1 MIFVRQYNPRLAHA
15 VTQVS
20 AGWPNFHIWIPS
32 RVHVLSLDS
41 SKMWPRLLFSPGC
54 TGIAEY
60 LPAPQSVHAAEPVA
74 VLYFPAKQAVHA
86 TPFGPEYPVLQTQL
100 STLVLAAGEFVY
112 KGHA

>member
-1 MIFVRQYNPRLAHA
+1 
-15 VTQVS
+15 
-20 AGWPNFHIWIPS
+20 
-32 RVHVLSLDS
+32 
-41 SKMWPRLLFSPGC
+41 MWPRLLFSPGC